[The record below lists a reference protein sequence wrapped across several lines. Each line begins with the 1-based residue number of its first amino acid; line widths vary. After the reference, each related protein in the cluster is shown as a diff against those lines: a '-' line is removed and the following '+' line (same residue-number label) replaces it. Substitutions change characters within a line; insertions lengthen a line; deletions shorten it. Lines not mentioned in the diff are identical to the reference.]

1 MLDHVDYIIEGDGY
15 QGNGNGYNHLNG
27 DWGLFYKVAKGF
39 RHRVKPYDGE
49 DFLHDLMLV
58 MAKVK
63 VKYQAE
69 GKELTEA
76 GLKRVAMYEVS
87 EYWRKHYRLTNG
99 IDCGSCS
106 QNQRQKCKDDQIY
119 SECPKAIK
127 MERLDSLIED
137 GNGGKTELHEM
148 IADDHAIDVV
158 AMLEARF
165 TLQSYPRQAVLI
177 AYKRYAGYPLGAK
190 EQRYL
195 SRFRRRLQK
204 TLL

>member
-1 MLDHVDYIIEGDGY
+1 
-15 QGNGNGYNHLNG
+15 
-27 DWGLFYKVAKGF
+27 
-39 RHRVKPYDGE
+39 
-49 DFLHDLMLV
+49 
-58 MAKVK
+58 
-63 VKYQAE
+63 
-69 GKELTEA
+69 
-76 GLKRVAMYEVS
+76 
-87 EYWRKHYRLTNG
+87 
-99 IDCGSCS
+99 
-106 QNQRQKCKDDQIY
+106 
-119 SECPKAIK
+119 